1 MHQTAHFQPTLQHF
15 VFQPFH
21 ALVKVRFAG
30 QKALLIV
37 VDGVPI
43 VLQGGHFSGAVA
55 GGVHI
60 AQNIAA
66 VDHAALFGHIFDGLN
81 ALVVKRRFVADDQR
95 VAGVGGADGAG
106 LHRGGSGTLPGTEA
120 AVGVNAAADDGRAQK
135 NGQQSFAAARLPGL
149 FGLLE
154 LFPRLIIGVGLN
166 GRHLRGNVGGD
177 EGSALHGLRKIHR
190 LHDGR
195 RLLAVHAAL
204 RHKSARLLKGWH
216 LLHGLRLL
224 GPIARHDRRHLLR
237 IIKRLALR
245 RKGAG
250 RNCAIGGREG
260 SVCGLTVWR
269 RNGAGRKAGRRS
281 ALTVEIRI
289 LLHRRSPS
297 FCPSVNSV
305 VFFRGRAAFSAC
317 PPWRAGAPA
326 PGVPCGKPASGKR
339 PSVWP
344 SPAGPA
350 APHSAGA
357 EAAFPAG

>member
-1 MHQTAHFQPTLQHF
+1 MRRLP
-15 VFQPFH
+15 
-21 ALVKVRFAG
+21 
-30 QKALLIV
+30 LI
-37 VDGVPI
+37 
-43 VLQGGHFSGAVA
+43 
-55 GGVHI
+55 
-60 AQNIAA
+60 
-66 VDHAALFGHIFDGLN
+66 N
-81 ALVVKRRFVADDQR
+81 AR
-95 VAGVGGADGAG
+95 VAYVPNEAMTALAG
-106 LHRGGSGTLPGTEA
+106 HREIGINSRLNRSDAQRLPGTEA
-120 AVGVNAAADDGRAQK
+120 AVGVNAAANDGRAQK
-135 NGQQSFAAARLPGL
+135 NGQQSFAASRLPGL

-204 RHKSARLLKGWH
+204 RHESARLLKGRH

-237 IIKRLALR
+237 IIKRLSLR

-269 RNGAGRKAGRRS
+269 RNGAGCKAGGRS
-281 ALTVEIRI
+281 ALIVEIRI

-297 FCPSVNSV
+297 FCEFDRISV
-305 VFFRGRAAFSAC
+305 GRAAGQ
-317 PPWRAGAPA
+317 RA
-326 PGVPCGKPASGKR
+326 
-339 PSVWP
+339 PSMARRRSSTRRSIRETCIWETPSRLAVSRWP
-344 SPAGPA
+344 SR
-350 APHSAGA
+350 SS
-357 EAAFPAG
+357 